1 MNKRTRVLLTLS
13 AAFLLNTISANAVI
27 PSGVIASGHDGNI
40 PENTLDN
47 DPGFNTRWSANGN
60 DGSQWIRYD
69 FGSSITLSGLNIA
82 FYKGNQRTT
91 YFQVESSDNGN
102 TWTNRLGTTSSSGNT
117 TSNELFNFPSDVT
130 ARYFRIVGY
139 GNSSNT
145 WNSITDVKFVTANT
159 PGNVTSVPG
168 LIQAE
173 DYSDYYDTT
182 AGNTGGKHRT
192 DDVDIQNTS
201 DSGGGF
207 NVGWTAVGEWLD
219 YPINVTTAGNYVAE
233 VRVAS
238 ARTTGKFTLNVDGIQ
253 VGNEV
258 SIGNTGG
265 WQSWVTKT
273 VDLGNL
279 SSGNHT
285 LRFNVTG
292 ANLNVN
298 WLNLSVNSDLNPNL
312 PPGNNFDLSN
322 WYLSVPTDTDNS
334 GTADSIKGNDLTNY
348 TDSNYFYTAADGG
361 MVFNCP
367 VAGFKTSTNTSYTR
381 VELREMVEGGSNTN
395 TKDLRNNWA
404 FSSNTPEFLS
414 QVGAVDGTLRA
425 TLAVNH
431 VTTTGQASKR
441 GRVIVGQIHAPKDE
455 PIRLYYHKTPSNELG
470 ALYFA
475 HEPERSTGL
484 DEEYIYLYGD
494 SRSSNMPNPVDGIAL
509 NEKFSYEIKV
519 VGNML
524 YVTIERDGYPDKTES
539 FNMQNSG
546 YDVEGQYMYFK
557 AGVYNQQSV
566 DYDGEPD
573 DYARATFY
581 SLEITHPINNLN

>member
-1 MNKRTRVLLTLS
+1 MNKKTIVLLALS
-13 AAFLLNTISANAVI
+13 AAFLLSIISANAAI
-27 PSGVIASGHDGNI
+27 PNGVTASGNDGNI

-47 DPGFNTRWSANGN
+47 DPEFSTRWSVNGN
-60 DGSQWIRYD
+60 DGSQWVRYD
-69 FGSSITLSGLNIA
+69 FGSSVSLSGLNIA
-82 FYKGNQRTT
+82 FYKGDQRNT
-91 YFQVESSDNGN
+91 YFQVESSNNGS
-102 TWTNRLGTTSSSGNT
+102 TWTSLLGTTASSGNT
-117 TSNELFNFPSDVT
+117 TSNELFSFPISAN

-145 WNSITDVKFVTANT
+145 WNSITDVKFIAANT
-159 PGNVTSVPG
+159 PGNTASVPG

-182 AGNTGGKHRT
+182 SGNTGGKHRN
-192 DDVDIQNTS
+192 DDVDIQSTT
-201 DSGGGF
+201 DSGDGF
-207 NVGWTAVGEWLD
+207 NVGWTSVGEWLD
-219 YPINVTTAGNYVAE
+219 YPINVTTAGNYMAE

-238 ARTTGKFTLNVDGIQ
+238 SKTTGKFSLSVDNVQI
-253 VGNEV
+253 GNEV
-258 SIGNTGG
+258 TVRNTGG
-265 WQSWVTKT
+265 WQSWTTRT

-279 SSGNHT
+279 STGNHT
-285 LRFNVTG
+285 LRLDITG

-298 WLNLSVNSDLNPNL
+298 WLNLSVNSDLDPNL

-322 WYLSVPTDTDNS
+322 WYLSVPTDADNS
-334 GTADSIKGNDLTNY
+334 GTADSIKGDNLRNY
-348 TDSNYFYTAADGG
+348 SDSNYFYTDGDGG

-367 VAGFKTSTNTSYTR
+367 VAGFKTSTSTSYTR
-381 VELREMVEGGSNTN
+381 VELREMVEGGSNTD
-395 TKDLRNNWA
+395 TKDLKNNWA
-404 FSSNTPEFLS
+404 FSSNTADYLE

-484 DEEYIYLYGD
+484 DEEYVYLYGN
-494 SRSSNMPNPVDGIAL
+494 SRSSNMPNPTDGIAL

-524 YVTIERDGYPDKTES
+524 YVTIMRDGYPDKTEE

-557 AGVYNQQSV
+557 AGVYNQQSE
-566 DYDGEPD
+566 DYDGEPN

-581 SLEITHPINNLN
+581 SIENTHTTYNLD